1 MAQQQKSINLV
12 APAFK
17 GLNTE
22 DAILA
27 QDPSFAEVAN
37 NAVIDRRGRLAAR
50 KGITNLTSIKTP
62 LGSESVVGVHV
73 FRDSGGNTATFS
85 VGNNKIL
92 LGEGTLVDF
101 TPLSYTI
108 TSDDWRMVNFNDSI
122 YFFQRGYEPLVYSHS
137 TLLVEPMSTVTGA
150 AGVTSAIYGNEVLA
164 AYGRLWTA
172 DFTNDTS
179 TIYWSDLLQGHVWTG
194 GSSGSIDI
202 SEAWPNG
209 FDTIVAL
216 AAHNDFLVIFGTQSI
231 LVYAGAEDPTT
242 MTLSDTI
249 TGVGCVSRHTIQS
262 TGSDL
267 VFLSHSGLRSLGRTI
282 QEKSASINSLSKSVT
297 SDIIALIDAETDEFD
312 SAYFPEEKFYL
323 VLFRGQSKVYCFDT
337 RGALEDGSWRATYWP
352 DSPIKSM
359 FAGDRIQGRMLVG
372 FSEGIGE
379 YSGYTDNG
387 DSYRLKYRSPEL
399 SLGDTAQL
407 KFIKKIRP
415 TLVGNT
421 GQPIVLR
428 WGYDFDSSSGS
439 ASFTPS
445 TSGVSEYGIGEFN
458 IGEFSSGQLAIRTSI
473 NANGSGSTLSVTL
486 ESDIDGAELSIQEI
500 NMLLLTGR
508 SL

>member
-27 QDPSFAEVAN
+27 QDPSFAEQAD
-37 NAVIDRRGRLAAR
+37 NAVIDKRGRLASR
-50 KGITNLTSIKTP
+50 RGIKNLSTNITQ
-62 LGSESVVGVHV
+62 LGGEAPTGIHV

-92 LGEGTLVDF
+92 LGEDTLVDF
-101 TPLSYTI
+101 TPLAYTI
-108 TSDDWRMVNFNDSI
+108 TSDDWKMVNFNDSI

-137 TLLVEPMSTVTGA
+137 TSLVEPMSTVSGA
-150 AGVTSAIYGNEVLA
+150 AGVTSAIYGNEVIG

-172 DFTNDTS
+172 DFSADKS

-194 GSSGSIDI
+194 GSSGSIDVG
-202 SEAWPNG
+202 EAWPNG
-209 FDTIVAL
+209 FDQIVAL
-216 AAHNDFLVIFGTQSI
+216 AAHNDFLVVFGTQSI

-242 MTLSDTI
+242 MALSDTI
-249 TGVGCVSRHTIQS
+249 TGVGCVSRHTVQS

-282 QEKSASINSLSKSVT
+282 QEKSANINSLSSSVT
-297 SDIIALIDAETDEFD
+297 SDLIELIDTEPQEFD
-312 SAYFPEEKFYL
+312 SAYYPEQKFYL
-323 VLFRGQSKVYCFDT
+323 LLFRGQSTIYCFDT
-337 RGALEDGSWRATYWP
+337 RGALENGAWRATLWP
-352 DSPIKSM
+352 NSPIKALY
-359 FAGDRIQGRMLVG
+359 AGDRISGDLL
-372 FSEGIGE
+372 IGYAGGLGT
-379 YSGYTDNG
+379 YSGYDDDG
-387 DSYRLKYRSPEL
+387 AAYRLTYKSPEL

-415 TLVGNT
+415 TLIGNV
-421 GQPIVLR
+421 GQPVTLR
-428 WGYDFDSSSGS
+428 WGYDFDSTVGS

-445 TSGVSEYGIGEFN
+445 IAGISEFGSAEFN
-458 IGEFSSGQLAIRTSI
+458 IGDFSSGTLAIRQSL
-473 NANGSGSTLSVTL
+473 NANGSGTTVSVTL
-486 ESDIDGAELSIQEI
+486 ESDVNGNELSIQEI

>member
-1 MAQQQKSINLV
+1 MAQELKSINLV

-37 NAVIDRRGRLAAR
+37 NAVIDRRGRLATR
-50 KGITNLTSIKTP
+50 KGIANLSTTITALDGEP
-62 LGSESVVGVHV
+62 VTGIHV
-73 FRDSGGNTATFS
+73 FRDSDGNTDTFS

-92 LGEGTLVDF
+92 RGQAVLVDY
-101 TPLSYTI
+101 TPVAYTI
-108 TSDDWRMVNFNDSI
+108 TSDDWRMVNFNDSL

-137 TLLVEPMSTVTGA
+137 TSLVEPMSTVAGA
-150 AGVTSAIYGNEVLA
+150 AGVTSAMYGNEVIG

-172 DFTNDTS
+172 DFTGDKS
-179 TIYWSDLLQGHVWTG
+179 TIYWSDLLQGHVWSG
-194 GSSGSIDI
+194 GSSGSIDV
-202 SEAWPNG
+202 SEAWPQG
-209 FDTIVAL
+209 FDQIVAL
-216 AAHNDFLVIFGTQSI
+216 AAHNDFLIVLGTQSV

-249 TGVGCVSRHTIQS
+249 TGVGCVSRHTVQS

-282 QEKSASINSLSKSVT
+282 QEKSASIGKLSSSVT
-297 SDIIALIDAETDEFD
+297 SDIIAVIDNETEEFD
-312 SAYFPEEKFYL
+312 SAYYPEQKFYL
-323 VLFRGQSKVYCFDT
+323 ILFRNQCKIYCFDT
-337 RGALEDGSWRATYWP
+337 RGALENGAWRATYWP
-352 DSPIKSM
+352 DSPIKALY
-359 FAGDRIQGRMLVG
+359 AGDRISGDMLIG
-372 FSEGIGE
+372 YAGGIGK
-379 YSGYTDNG
+379 YDGYTDDG
-387 DSYRLKYRSPEL
+387 SAYRLKYRSPEL

-415 TLVGNT
+415 TLVGST

-439 ASFTPS
+439 ASFTPAA
-445 TSGVSEYGIGEFN
+445 SGVSEFGIGEFN
-458 IGEFSSGQLAIRTSI
+458 IGEFSSGQLAIRKSI

-486 ESDIDGAELSIQEI
+486 ESDVNGNELSIQEI